1 MKRNLLADFVASVK
15 PPESG
20 QKPYWD
26 AKLPGF
32 ALRVSCGG
40 GKTWVFA
47 YRHNKRMRWM
57 VLGTYPS
64 MSLADARAAAH
75 TARGAAQRGED
86 PATDRKAQQQ
96 AQAANGV
103 RFADLAD
110 LYLRRHAM
118 EHKRT
123 WKQDDRV
130 IKHDLLPAW
139 GSRGIADITRADVV
153 MLLDQVFDRGAK
165 VMANRVLTLVSG
177 IFAFAIHRGMID
189 ENPAA
194 KVARPGKEDPRERV
208 LTDDEV
214 RRIWTVL
221 DTRDEELDRFVPI
234 IRLGLLTGQREG
246 EIMGMRWS
254 ELDLEHGWWTIP
266 GERTKNG
273 LIHRVPLVG
282 EALAVLKGIFA
293 GQHDSVLVFPGGRR
307 GQPLRSVYKPMLRL
321 KKLSSV
327 GGFRYHDLR
336 RTARTGWASIG
347 IDDSLAERL
356 LNHKD
361 RGVQGVYNRY
371 KYDADKRAALARWDR
386 WMREIAKGQVS
397 EKVVQLHA

>member
-1 MKRNLLADFVASVK
+1 M
-15 PPESG
+15 
-20 QKPYWD
+20 
-26 AKLPGF
+26 
-32 ALRVSCGG
+32 
-40 GKTWVFA
+40 
-47 YRHNKRMRWM
+47 
-57 VLGTYPS
+57 
-64 MSLADARAAAH
+64 
-75 TARGAAQRGED
+75 
-86 PATDRKAQQQ
+86 
-96 AQAANGV
+96 
-103 RFADLAD
+103 
-110 LYLRRHAM
+110 
-118 EHKRT
+118 
-123 WKQDDRV
+123 
-130 IKHDLLPAW
+130 
-139 GSRGIADITRADVV
+139 
-153 MLLDQVFDRGAK
+153 
-165 VMANRVLTLVSG
+165 
-177 IFAFAIHRGMID
+177 
-189 ENPAA
+189 
-194 KVARPGKEDPRERV
+194 

-356 LNHKD
+356 LNHND

-371 KYDADKRAALARWDR
+371 KYDADKRAALARWICGCGR
-386 WMREIAKGQVS
+386 SRRARFRRRLCNCTRENSSPGAAIVTAHSRTRTGENRLGSMGFFGSSFGSRLPYLGFVIMR
-397 EKVVQLHA
+397 HARGALWQQQTKYRRSRTR